1 MIDRSTRRPAR
12 TEYDVYYDTYVRLVP
27 DDDIVV
33 VLRDQHLATLD
44 LLRYVS
50 EEQAAYRYA
59 PDKWTLKQ
67 VVGHLVDVEW
77 VFSYRALRFARGDAS
92 PLPGIDQEELVAG
105 ARFPQ
110 PLPVLLDQ
118 WSHLRAATVLFFD
131 SMGDTELNRTGTAS
145 GWEFTVRSIAWII
158 AGHERHH
165 VKVLKERYLGATGV

>member
-12 TEYDVYYDTYVRLVP
+12 TEYDDYYDAYVRLVP

-33 VLRDQHLATLD
+33 LLRDQHLGTLD

-50 EEQAAYRYA
+50 EEQAAFRYA

-67 VVGHLVDVEW
+67 VIGHLVDVEW

-92 PLPGIDQEELVAG
+92 PLPGIDQEEFIRG
-105 ARFPQ
+105 SSFPQ
-110 PLPVLLDQ
+110 SLPVLLDQ
-118 WSHLRAATVLFFD
+118 WSHLRASTVLLFD
-131 SMGDTELNRTGTAS
+131 AMGDDELDRAGTAS
-145 GWEFTVRSIAWII
+145 SWAFTVRSIAWII

-165 VKVLKERYLGATGV
+165 VQVLKDRYLGAAAF